1 MKKRLFFIVPGALA
15 AVLVGWGIWLWCFC
29 RVEVPA
35 GWMAIV
41 TSKTGDALP
50 PGEILAAPGQ
60 KGVLRDPL
68 CEGRHFL
75 NPITTDWRLEK
86 LISIPVG
93 KVGLVTS
100 RTGKELPPGEILAP
114 DQASKGVWQ
123 GVLGPGTYRLNPEGY
138 AVQLMDAMSI
148 PVGYVGV
155 ITSQTGKPAA
165 PGTFAKPGE
174 KGVLADVLQPG
185 LYYINPKAYQ
195 VDLVE
200 VGMNQV
206 SIIGRTGTVVLTK
219 NVASNAS
226 NALKEL
232 EKAVLQ
238 QQQRRREDYVNT
250 NDNLMTQEAVAFN
263 FARPGT
269 SATAARNRL
278 GAQQQVANGG
288 AKRSAPSNTR
298 KVKAAAEMAEDIAM
312 DVPPMAAAPL
322 PRSAAAPAMDLQLS
336 DSVAFGMNQ
345 FVQFPSIDGFQILL
359 DMTVEFELL
368 PEHIA
373 KIYMLYG
380 DLPAVVDKIILPQ
393 ILSISR
399 MKGSCYKA
407 RDFIDGEGRMKFQT
421 EMTEELKRTLGER
434 AIVVHN
440 AIIRHV
446 EVPQEILT
454 PIQAASEAKEQ
465 DLTNREWQNTARK
478 RAELNIRL
486 AKVDQLRKEVEQ
498 ETGKKVATIA
508 ADTRRLTAQL
518 AADAKLA
525 VAQLDLERAKIEAQT
540 TRTLG
545 EAQVQADFLVSNEEA
560 LGIRRRAAVFK
571 DPATLADLS
580 LVEALNPN
588 LDLRLI
594 HAGEG
599 TLWTDLKSAVL
610 PLPAKK

>member
-100 RTGKELPPGEILAP
+100 RTGKELPSGEILAP

-288 AKRSAPSNTR
+288 GKRSAPPQAR
-298 KVKAAAEMAEDIAM
+298 KAKAAAEMAEDIAM
-312 DVPPMAAAPL
+312 EMLPMAAAPL

>member
-1 MKKRLFFIVPGALA
+1 MKKRLFFIVPGG
-15 AVLVGWGIWLWCFC
+15 LVACLLGWGIWLWCFC

-60 KGVLRDPL
+60 KGVLREPL

-75 NPITTDWRLEK
+75 NPLTTDWRLEK
-86 LISIPVG
+86 LLSIPVG

-155 ITSQTGKPAA
+155 ITSQTGTPAA

-250 NDNLMTQEAVAFN
+250 NDNLMTQEAVATN
-263 FARPGT
+263 FAKPM
-269 SATAARNRL
+269 APANAARNRL
-278 GAQQQVANGG
+278 GAGTKRMAYEG
-288 AKRSAPSNTR
+288 KRSASSRLREDTE
-298 KVKAAAEMAEDIAM
+298 VEMAYEDDSAM
-312 DVPPMAAAPL
+312 PSMSAAPL

-407 RDFIDGEGRMKFQT
+407 RDFIDGEGRMKFQK

-434 AIVVHN
+434 AILVHN

-508 ADTRRLTAQL
+508 ADTRRITAQL

-580 LVEALNPN
+580 LVEALNAN

>member
-1 MKKRLFFIVPGALA
+1 MKQKGLVAVCVLVAVLA
-15 AVLVGWGIWLWCFC
+15 AVWGVWMWCFC
-29 RVEVPA
+29 RIEVPA

-41 TSKTGDALP
+41 TAKVGDDLP
-50 PGEILAAPGQ
+50 AGEILANPGQ
-60 KGVLRDPL
+60 KGVLREPL
-68 CEGRHFL
+68 TEGRHFL
-75 NPITTDWRLEK
+75 NPIDYDWK
-86 LISIPVG
+86 LVRAQTIPVG
-93 KVGLVTS
+93 KVGVVTS
-100 RTGKELPPGEILAP
+100 KVGRELPNGEILAA
-114 DQASKGVWQ
+114 DASSKGVWK

-138 AVQLMDAMSI
+138 TLQVMDAMSI
-148 PVGYVGV
+148 PVGYVGIV
-155 ITSQTGKPAA
+155 TSQTGVP
-165 PGTFAKPGE
+165 AKPGAFAQRGE
-174 KGVLADVLQPG
+174 KGVLAEVLQPG
-185 LYYINPKAYQ
+185 LYYINPRAYQ

-226 NALKEL
+226 SALDEL
-232 EKAVLQ
+232 QSSMLKQ
-238 QQQRRREDYVNT
+238 QQKRREDYVNRSE
-250 NDNLMTQEAVAFN
+250 NLMTQEDVSSN
-263 FARPGT
+263 FA
-269 SATAARNRL
+269 ATGEKNSAARNRL
-278 GAQQQVANGG
+278 SGKLGSLSKRAVQADEDALVAI
-288 AKRSAPSNTR
+288 
-298 KVKAAAEMAEDIAM
+298 E
-312 DVPPMAAAPL
+312 PPEFMMAAATPL
-322 PRSAAAPAMDLQLS
+322 PRSAAAPSVDVPLS

-399 MKGSCYKA
+399 MKGSYYKA

-446 EVPQEILT
+446 EVPAEILS

-465 DLTNREWQNTARK
+465 DLTNRERQNTARK
-478 RAELNIRL
+478 QAELNIRI

-498 ETGKKVATIA
+498 ETDKKVATIA
-508 ADTRRLTAQL
+508 ADTKRLTAQL
-518 AADAKLA
+518 EAEAKLA

-540 TRTLG
+540 TQLLG
-545 EAQVQADFLVSNEEA
+545 EAQVKADFLVSNEEA
-560 LGIRRRAAVFK
+560 LGIRRRAEVFK
-571 DPATLADLS
+571 NPASLADLT
-580 LVEALNPN
+580 LVEQLNPA
-588 LDLRLI
+588 LSIRLL

-599 TLWTDLKSAVL
+599 TLWTDLKGAALS
-610 PLPAKK
+610 LPAK